1 LKALQEFRQQRIRT
15 AMEQQGVDVL
25 IASLPEHILY
35 LTGFTAL
42 GATYHAKTQAY
53 GVYIPAKDSIILVN
67 SMVDAPT
74 AIEALPHAELHCF
87 GAFRFAVD
95 PHSKT
100 AEILNEKT
108 QRIYESAGDALA
120 DAIRKAGHGPLKIA
134 LDELRTPIQTWE
146 RLRAEFPQHQIVPAL
161 SLLEQV
167 RQIKHPEEI
176 ALLEQA
182 AHMAEE
188 SLLAMLEQVKI
199 GTSEWEMDRIYRAEV
214 AKRGGNGYFITATA
228 DRRSSYS
235 DTCSTPEQK
244 VQDGSILRFDFGA
257 SHRFFCSDLAR
268 TAIVGKRNQK
278 IESLYSYIL
287 DGVLEMERLI
297 QPGVAVCEL
306 YRAAVSAVQKG
317 IPDYY
322 RHHVGH
328 GIGMLINDNPTITAS
343 NRTLLEEGMVLCIET
358 PYYLYDTFGIQI
370 EYMVEVTSHGS
381 RRLTKHDTELIYIPA
396 RA

>member
-1 LKALQEFRQQRIRT
+1 LKTLKEFRQERIRT
-15 AMEQQGVDVL
+15 AMEQRGVDVL

-53 GVYIPAKDSIILVN
+53 GVYCPAKDSIILVN

-74 AIEALPHAELHCF
+74 AIDHLPNAELHCF

-95 PHSKT
+95 PQSKT
-100 AEILNEKT
+100 AGILAQKT
-108 QRIYESAGDALA
+108 HRIYDSVGDALA
-120 DAIRKAGHGPLKIA
+120 DAVRKAGNGPLKIA

-161 SLLEQV
+161 SLFERV
-167 RQIKHPEEI
+167 RQIKHPDEI

-182 AHMAEE
+182 AHMAED
-188 SLLAMLEQVKI
+188 SLLAMLEQVKV

-228 DRRSSYS
+228 DRRSSFS
-235 DTCSTPEQK
+235 DTCCTQEQK
-244 VQDGSILRFDFGA
+244 VQDGSILRFDYGA
-257 SHRFFCSDLAR
+257 AHQFFCSDLAR
-268 TAIVGKRNQK
+268 TAIVGKRNET

-287 DGVLEMERLI
+287 DGVLEMEHLI
-297 QPGVAVCEL
+297 KPGAVVSQL
-306 YRAAVSAVQKG
+306 YQTAMEAVRKG

-328 GIGMLINDNPTITAS
+328 GIGMLINDNPVITSS
-343 NRTLLEEGMVLCIET
+343 NHTLLEEGMVLCIET
-358 PYYLYDTFGIQI
+358 PYYLYDSFGIQI
-370 EYMVEVTSHGS
+370 EYMVEVTANGS
-381 RRLTKHDTELIYIPA
+381 RRLTKHNNGLIYIPA
-396 RA
+396 R